1 MHNKNEPNLIRGSMD
16 GQAQNFKISPMVYWL
31 VGTHSL
37 NMVTLEFFFP
47 HNVMTWAHFFH
58 KKPFVPFTPAFC
70 LFFGLP
76 KLQQEEKQQLWVGL
90 RMWFVSSKVT
100 SSQN

>member
-1 MHNKNEPNLIRGSMD
+1 
-16 GQAQNFKISPMVYWL
+16 
-31 VGTHSL
+31 
-37 NMVTLEFFFP
+37 MVTLEFFFP

-76 KLQQEEKQQLWVGL
+76 KLQQEEKQQL
-90 RMWFVSSKVT
+90 
-100 SSQN
+100 